1 MTDSRDRFQRIEAIF
16 VAAKRL
22 PEEDRLAFVAERAGD
37 DHALRDEVLSL
48 LDEDARS
55 LGALDHP
62 PLGRADLDAFAREAR
77 NAPLPERIG
86 RYKIIALLGVG
97 GMGAVYEAEQDEP
110 RRRVALKT
118 IRPGLVTPTL
128 LHRFRREALALAQ
141 LSHPGIA
148 RIYDAGAA
156 ETEGG
161 ETPFFAMELIKG
173 ETLGNAA
180 DSRDLDLR
188 GRFELIAR
196 IADALAHA
204 HQHGVIHRDLK
215 PGNILVD
222 ETGRPRILDFGVS
235 RIAYADDADTTIH
248 TESGLLLGTLA
259 YMSPEQ
265 ASGDTS
271 NIDHRSDVYSLG
283 VIAYELLSGQLPYEV
298 RRDAI
303 HDAARVIRET
313 EPASLSTMN
322 RSLRGDADTIVL
334 KAMAKEPERRYQ
346 SAEEFAEDIR
356 RFLSNEPI
364 RARPPTASYQL
375 RKFAKRNKPLVAGV
389 VAAFAVLLIS
399 LTVISALFVRT
410 LSAERR
416 ATEERDEAALQA
428 AIAAEINAFLADDLI
443 AAVSPENT
451 QDRNVTLTD
460 LLDAASASVEERE
473 FAYPQVEAEI
483 RHTIAR
489 TYFELGQAEVAL
501 PNSEKAASIA
511 LSAYGPDHDET
522 HRMYNTAGHIHRS
535 MGRLDAAAP
544 YYEHVLA
551 SRRSN
556 PDTEPGLMVVA
567 MSNLAGLYRAMG
579 RAPEV
584 FALLE
589 EAIEIGERSLEPDSP
604 FLLSAQSTLGGA
616 YREAG
621 RGEDAAAVYE
631 KVLASTRRTF
641 PAGHPRILREMNSLA
656 LVYTRLERFTEA
668 EALFVEALAQQREVL
683 GPDSPH
689 TLTTQSNYGSM
700 LSDANRPEEAR
711 DLLVDCVKRYRA
723 TVGDNHPAAMSA
735 AFNLAK
741 VFQDLGDNEK
751 ALVLFEDNARRMAEV
766 FGEGNPY
773 VLSSVQAVILSRMR
787 NDRLDGLPEMSRQF
801 IADARLAYDSEHPY
815 LGLLLLTNGQAMERA
830 GLLEEA
836 AESYREA
843 EAILLE
849 AESDYYAQS
858 ITVAQAAL
866 ERLESQDTTPS
877 SGSD

>member
-1 MTDSRDRFQRIEAIF
+1 MTDGRDRFQRIEAIF
-16 VAAKRL
+16 LAAQRL
-22 PEEDRLAFVAERAGD
+22 PEEDRLAFVTERAGD
-37 DHALRDEVLSL
+37 DHALREEVIAL

-55 LGALDHP
+55 LGALDQP

-77 NAPLPERIG
+77 EAPLPEYIG
-86 RYKIIALLGVG
+86 RYRIIALLGVG
-97 GMGAVYEAEQDEP
+97 GMGTVYEAEQDEP
-110 RRRVALKT
+110 KRRVALKI

-156 ETEGG
+156 ETENG
-161 ETPFFAMELIKG
+161 ETPYFAMELIKG
-173 ETLGNAA
+173 KPLGKSA
-180 DSRDLDLR
+180 DDQHLGLR
-188 GRFELIAR
+188 ERLERIAK
-196 IADALAHA
+196 IADALEHA

-215 PGNILVD
+215 PANIIVD

-235 RIAYADDADTTIH
+235 RVALSESDETTLH
-248 TESGLLLGTLA
+248 TESGLVLGTLA

-271 NIDHRSDVYSLG
+271 RIDHRSDVYSLG
-283 VIAYELLSGQLPYEV
+283 VIAYELLSGGLPYEV
-298 RRDAI
+298 RREAL
-303 HDAARVIRET
+303 HEAARVIRER
-313 EPASLSTMN
+313 EPASLSAMN
-322 RSLRGDADTIVL
+322 RSLRGDAETVIL
-334 KAMAKEPERRYQ
+334 KALCKEPERRYQ
-346 SAEEFAEDIR
+346 TAGEFAEDIR

-389 VAAFAVLLIS
+389 AAAFGVLLIS
-399 LTVISALFVRT
+399 LTVISVLLVRT
-410 LSAERR
+410 LSAERL
-416 ATEERDEAALQA
+416 ATKERDAASMQA
-428 AIAAEINAFLADDLI
+428 AIAEEINDFLVYDLI

-451 QDRNVTLTD
+451 QDRDVSLTD
-460 LLDAASASVEERE
+460 LLDAASASVDERVFE
-473 FAYPQVEAEI
+473 HPEVEAEI

-511 LSAYGPDHDET
+511 LSAYGPDHHET

-621 RGEDAAAVYE
+621 RGQDAAALYE
-631 KVLASTRRTF
+631 KVLATTRRTF
-641 PAGHPRILREMNSLA
+641 PPGHPRILREMNSLA
-656 LVYTRLERFTEA
+656 LVYARLERFPEA
-668 EALFVEALAQQREVL
+668 EALFLDALTQQREVL

-700 LSDANRPEEAR
+700 LSAAKRPDEAR
-711 DLLVDCVKRYRA
+711 DLLTDCVERYRA

-741 VFQDLGDNEK
+741 VHQDLGDDEE
-751 ALVLFEDNARRMAEV
+751 ALALFEDNARRMAEV

-787 NDRLDGLPEMSRQF
+787 TDRIDGLPDMSREF
-801 IADARLAYDSEHPY
+801 IADARDAYDSTHPF
-815 LGLLLLTNGQAMERA
+815 LGLLLMTNGQVMERA

-836 AESYREA
+836 VESYREA
-843 EAILLE
+843 EAILSA
-849 AESDYYAQS
+849 AESDNYAHS
-858 ITVAQAAL
+858 ITVAQSAL
-866 ERLESQDTTPS
+866 DRLEPALAEPAP
-877 SGSD
+877 GR